1 MVKVYSTPSC
11 AYCVSLK
18 TFLKENEIEFEEI
31 DISQDEK
38 AVEEIIE
45 KTGQL
50 GVPVLEVDGEF
61 VVGFDKKKI
70 IELLDLEAK

>member
-11 AYCVSLK
+11 PYCVSLK

-61 VVGFDKKKI
+61 VVGFDKQKILSLLNIKK
-70 IELLDLEAK
+70 

>member
-11 AYCVSLK
+11 PYCVSLK

-31 DISQDEK
+31 DVSQDEK